1 MDLGVQ
7 EVEHALRS
15 LGALLASRRQH
26 LDVAIVGGSAL
37 LLMGYS
43 SRATQDVDVVGTV
56 VDGEVVRT
64 RELPEPVR
72 VAVTEVGAALGL
84 GPTWLNLG
92 PASLV
97 DLGLPSG
104 FTERA
109 AVRRFDTLTIL
120 IADRIDQIHFK
131 LYAAA
136 DSGPHSKH
144 FADLQVLGPSGEE
157 LMRAAAWC
165 ATHDPS
171 PDFTHE
177 LDAVIATLGGT
188 DDE

>member
-131 LYAAA
+131 VRSLIT
-136 DSGPHSKH
+136 
-144 FADLQVLGPSGEE
+144 DLNLGHKLKPS
-157 LMRAAAWC
+157 
-165 ATHDPS
+165 
-171 PDFTHE
+171 
-177 LDAVIATLGGT
+177 I
-188 DDE
+188 